1 MLTVPLHYIGA
12 SSIYFF
18 RVGLCPHENYLCRTR
33 GATRGVRFDRED
45 ERLIDPVD
53 LSPRDHQS
61 RHVLKNRISERDQ
74 RTYMRTPGST
84 RSVQSA
90 SRFHHA
96 SVGVHRT
103 VAIFCDFMI
112 GEHRKHPISIV
123 WTTLDSSRVH
133 DWGDRHR
140 TVDRNPH
147 QEDRKAHL
155 LTRGLKWCIRSSS
168 NAQSRS
174 AVRSPS
180 DGPES
185 PRSPLT
191 TATHGTHRSAGSPS
205 DDSG

>member
-1 MLTVPLHYIGA
+1 MLTTPLHYIGA

-18 RVGLCPHENYLCRTR
+18 CVGLCPHGNYLCRTR
-33 GATRGVRFDRED
+33 GTTRGVRFDRV
-45 ERLIDPVD
+45 DP
-53 LSPRDHQS
+53 SPRDHQS
-61 RHVLKNRISERDQ
+61 RHVLKNRISEREQ
-74 RTYMRTPGST
+74 RTYLRTRGST
-84 RSVQSA
+84 ISIRSA

-96 SVGVHRT
+96 SVGIHRT
-103 VAIFCDFMI
+103 VAIFRDFEI
-112 GEHRKHPISIV
+112 GEHRDHPISIGR
-123 WTTLDSSRVH
+123 TTLESSRVH

-140 TVDRNPH
+140 TVDRNPR

-155 LTRGLKWCIRSSS
+155 LTRGLKWPVRSSS

-191 TATHGTHRSAGSPS
+191 AATRGTLRSTRSPS
-205 DDSG
+205 DGSG